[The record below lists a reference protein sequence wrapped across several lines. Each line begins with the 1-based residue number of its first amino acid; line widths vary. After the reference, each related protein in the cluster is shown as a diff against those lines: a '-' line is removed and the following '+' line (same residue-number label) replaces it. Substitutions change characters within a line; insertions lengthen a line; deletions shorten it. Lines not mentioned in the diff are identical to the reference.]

1 MLRVVRSQ
9 AARADL
15 IEHYLYLTE
24 EASQAVAERF
34 WQRLEDSFARIA
46 DQPHL
51 GVLAH
56 TTAPELQGVRKWS
69 VADFERFLIFYL
81 PRPGDI

>member
-1 MLRVVRSQ
+1 M
-9 AARADL
+9 
-15 IEHYLYLTE
+15 
-24 EASQAVAERF
+24 AERF

-51 GVLAH
+51 GVLVQ
-56 TTAPELQGVRKWS
+56 TTAPELPGVRKWS

-81 PRPGDI
+81 PRPGGILDVRVLHSSRDWWHLLSLAG

>member
-34 WQRLEDSFARIA
+34 
-46 DQPHL
+46 
-51 GVLAH
+51 
-56 TTAPELQGVRKWS
+56 
-69 VADFERFLIFYL
+69 LIFYL
-81 PRPGDI
+81 PRPGDILVCRRSR

>member
-1 MLRVVRSQ
+1 MLRVVRSP

-34 WQRLEDSFARIA
+34 
-46 DQPHL
+46 
-51 GVLAH
+51 
-56 TTAPELQGVRKWS
+56 
-69 VADFERFLIFYL
+69 LIFYL
-81 PRPGDI
+81 PRPGDILVVRVLHSSRDWWHLLSLAG

>member
-1 MLRVVRSQ
+1 M
-9 AARADL
+9 
-15 IEHYLYLTE
+15 
-24 EASQAVAERF
+24 AERF
-34 WQRLEDSFARIA
+34 WQRLEVSFAQIA

-51 GVLAH
+51 GVLVQ

-81 PRPGDI
+81 PRPGPGDILVVRVLHSSRDWWHLLSLAG